1 MGIIYQVMI
10 RNLKV
15 KDLDQVDL
23 EPFPLKNR
31 HILTP
36 FDKEYLEK
44 AQKNC
49 LEKFNEIFIDG
60 YNKRD
65 LVIGNYPIHPEA
77 NVVAFTNTACDE
89 YDGKWIRVIFV
100 TKNGQTITKDIFTNR

>member
-1 MGIIYQVMI
+1 MGIIYQVLL

-15 KDLDQVDL
+15 KDLNEVDL
-23 EPFPLKNR
+23 EPCPQKNR
-31 HILTP
+31 HEMTLY
-36 FDKEYLEK
+36 DKEYLKK

-60 YNKRD
+60 HNKRD
-65 LVIGNYPIHPEA
+65 LVVGNYPLHPAA

-89 YDGKWIRVIFV
+89 YDGKWLRIIFV
-100 TKNGQTITKDIFTNR
+100 AENGQTITKYAFTNR